1 MQENRGV
8 IQKDLKMENTKIS
21 SIISV
26 FCVCFF
32 FFELFMDV
40 GHLTGFLTPVTLILQ
55 YNQV

>member
-1 MQENRGV
+1 
-8 IQKDLKMENTKIS
+8 MENTKIS

-26 FCVCFF
+26 FCVWFF

>member
-26 FCVCFF
+26 FCVW

>member
-1 MQENRGV
+1 MQESRGV

-26 FCVCFF
+26 FCVFF